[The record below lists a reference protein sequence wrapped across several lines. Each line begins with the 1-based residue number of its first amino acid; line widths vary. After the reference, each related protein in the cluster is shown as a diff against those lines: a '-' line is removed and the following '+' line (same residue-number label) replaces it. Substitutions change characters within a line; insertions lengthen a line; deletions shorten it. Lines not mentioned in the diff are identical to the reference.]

1 MPSAADDSDVAAR
14 LAQLLALMD
23 EVEAGDDLDF
33 ADLPVDEADARRL
46 VAAAMLQL
54 QDDLARGAVDAPLRE
69 LVLLATAGHL
79 VLENFL
85 LHYRQLR
92 QQDANATLSLG
103 DLMARLRR
111 AGG

>member
-1 MPSAADDSDVAAR
+1 MTTGASNSPDAER
-14 LAQLLALMD
+14 LAQLLALMN
-23 EVEAGDDLDF
+23 EVEAGDCLDF
-33 ADLPVDEADARRL
+33 ADLPVDEGHARRL
-46 VAAAMLQL
+46 VAAAMLQM
-54 QDDLARGAVDAPLRE
+54 QDDLARGAVEAPLRE